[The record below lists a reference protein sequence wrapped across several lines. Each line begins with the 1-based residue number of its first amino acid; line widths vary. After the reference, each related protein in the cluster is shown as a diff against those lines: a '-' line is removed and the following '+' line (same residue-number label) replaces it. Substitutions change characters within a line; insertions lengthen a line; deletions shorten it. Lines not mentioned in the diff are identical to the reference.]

1 MGMPGWS
8 IQEQKPTA
16 VTADEWTENRPT
28 SRFGGPGLGELW
40 VYREL
45 IGFLAL
51 RDIKVRYKQ
60 AAFGVLWAIIQPV
73 AGAVVFTIV
82 FRKLADVPSNGIPYI
97 LFAFLGFAVWSYVAT
112 SLTAAQDS
120 LVDNAALVT
129 KVYFPRLAAPVASVL
144 PGLMDLGFSLV
155 IFAGIM
161 IWHGEWPG
169 PEILLAPLFL
179 VAMVGVTLG
188 AGLWLATLN
197 VQYRDVRYAYGLI
210 TQLWLFAS
218 PVAYPASLVKGGWSH
233 VYALNPMVGVLEG
246 MRWAVLDGPWI
257 GVNMAISM
265 ASGLVLLVSGL
276 AYFRKTERRFADVI

>member
-1 MGMPGWS
+1 MPNALDS
-8 IQEQKPTA
+8 
-16 VTADEWTENRPT
+16 DEWTENRPST
-28 SRFGGPGLGELW
+28 RFGGPGLRELW
-40 VYREL
+40 AYREL

-60 AAFGVLWAIIQPV
+60 AVFGVMWAIIQPV

-82 FRKLADVPSNGIPYI
+82 FRRLADVPSNGIPYI
-97 LFAFLGFAVWSYVAT
+97 LFAFLGFAMWSYLAT

-120 LVDNAALVT
+120 LVENAALVT

-155 IFAGIM
+155 ILAGIM
-161 IWHGEWPG
+161 VWHGEWPG
-169 PEILLAPLFL
+169 PELALAPLFL

-197 VQYRDVRYAYGLI
+197 VQYRDVRYAYGLV

-218 PVAYPASLVKGGWSH
+218 PVAYPASLVTGGWRH
-233 VYALNPMVGVLEG
+233 AYAVNPMVGVVEG
-246 MRWAVLDGPWI
+246 MRWAVLDGPWL
-257 GVNMAISM
+257 GVDMAISM

-276 AYFRKTERRFADVI
+276 AYFRHTERRFADVI

>member
-1 MGMPGWS
+1 MPS
-8 IQEQKPTA
+8 T
-16 VTADEWTENRPT
+16 VNVDEWTENRP
-28 SRFGGPGLGELW
+28 SARFGGPKLRELW

-97 LFAFLGFAVWSYVAT
+97 LFAFLGFGVWSYVST

-155 IFAGIM
+155 IFAGLM
-161 IWHGEWPG
+161 AWHGEWPG
-169 PEILLAPLFL
+169 PELLLAPLFL

-197 VQYRDVRYAYGLI
+197 VQYRDVRYAYGLV

-218 PVAYPASLVKGGWSH
+218 PVAYPASLVKGGWGH

-257 GVNMAISM
+257 GIDMAISM
-265 ASGLVLLVSGL
+265 TSGLVLLLGGL